1 MRMLQRLAVAI
12 IAGGAGVAGAG
23 VTPAEAAPVLTI
35 APLTFNVIGLD
46 SNDVTAGPNTF
57 PVGARVCNTGS
68 DAATDVAVTLAWAS
82 ANPYIDLDGAPTR
95 TFASLAPG
103 ACTDVQWQAIVQ
115 RAAAA
120 YDSTRRFH
128 ITASAL
134 GFTGVRTP
142 TPREL
147 YVEHLISQ
155 NRNRVLSITGPAEM
169 TVGDTATLVLDAST
183 APGGYEQLETFLDL
197 PASIFEFVS
206 IDVDYSA
213 PAGATNAQ
221 VYADACGWDHDPT
234 SATYRTCVGP
244 ENYTGGKAGGDMQ
257 LRYTIRAV
265 GAGTAALS
273 GVIYDQ
279 SGSSY
284 HYNADY
290 GREPNLFTI
299 TVVPAPA
306 PAPTSPA
313 PAGPAPP
320 VTTAPATPAAVPG
333 SSPAAPP
340 PGEMLSST
348 GQPSRRLALLGL
360 SMVSAG
366 AGLVLMVGRPTR
378 RSRRQAPS
386 PLALAAA
393 DFRVAVG
400 RHRGDPAAQTAR
412 RLLAAVEAVGA
423 ALGQD

>member
-1 MRMLQRLAVAI
+1 
-12 IAGGAGVAGAG
+12 
-23 VTPAEAAPVLTI
+23 
-35 APLTFNVIGLD
+35 
-46 SNDVTAGPNTF
+46 
-57 PVGARVCNTGS
+57 
-68 DAATDVAVTLAWAS
+68 
-82 ANPYIDLDGAPTR
+82 
-95 TFASLAPG
+95 
-103 ACTDVQWQAIVQ
+103 
-115 RAAAA
+115 
-120 YDSTRRFH
+120 
-128 ITASAL
+128 
-134 GFTGVRTP
+134 
-142 TPREL
+142 
-147 YVEHLISQ
+147 
-155 NRNRVLSITGPAEM
+155 
-169 TVGDTATLVLDAST
+169 
-183 APGGYEQLETFLDL
+183 
-197 PASIFEFVS
+197 
-206 IDVDYSA
+206 
-213 PAGATNAQ
+213 
-221 VYADACGWDHDPT
+221 
-234 SATYRTCVGP
+234 
-244 ENYTGGKAGGDMQ
+244 
-257 LRYTIRAV
+257 
-265 GAGTAALS
+265 
-273 GVIYDQ
+273 VIYDQ

-393 DFRVAVG
+393 DLRVAVG